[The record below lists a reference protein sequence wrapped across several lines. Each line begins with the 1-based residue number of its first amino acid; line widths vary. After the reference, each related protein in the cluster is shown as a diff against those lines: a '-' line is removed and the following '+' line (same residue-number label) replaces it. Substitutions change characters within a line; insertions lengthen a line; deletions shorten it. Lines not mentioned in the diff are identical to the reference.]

1 LYNKIMPNQSLSKI
15 FHEIALYLEMQNVDF
30 KPQAY
35 EKAAQNLETLS
46 EDVEDVYK
54 KGGLEVLEE
63 IPGIGKGLAEK
74 IEEYIKTG
82 KIKEYGELK
91 KKTPVEIAELIAIE
105 GVGPKAVRDLYKH
118 LKIKNLE
125 DLEKAAKTGKIREL
139 PRFGVKSEQKILE
152 SIEFLKKSNNRFL
165 LGDIFP
171 RVRNIKNRLRE
182 LKSAEKVEACG
193 SIRRQKET
201 IGDVDFLVASDNP
214 KEIMDFFVS
223 LPGVVKVWG
232 KGATKTSVR
241 TRNGFDMDIRV
252 VPKESFGAGLQYFTG
267 SKEHNIVLRKI
278 AIDKGL
284 KLSEYGLFRG
294 AKMLAGETEE
304 EIYHLL
310 GMDYIEPELRENQGE
325 IEAAIK
331 SKLPELI
338 ELSDIKGDLHC
349 HSHWGADAYGRTG
362 KKIIEEMA
370 KEAIALGYEYVGI
383 SDHTKFLHIEHG
395 LDEKQLA
402 EQRKYIDKLNS
413 KFQIQNSKFKILR
426 GCEANIM
433 ADGSIDIKDES
444 LAKLDYVIAGVHSQ
458 MKMTKEKMTERII
471 KAMKNPHV
479 DIISHPTGR
488 ILKQRDEYEIDFDKI
503 LTVAKETG
511 AILEINAN
519 PYRLDLND
527 KNIRKAKE
535 IGIKMIINSDA
546 HQPEQMRFMEYGV
559 SQARRGWAGKGDI
572 INVWPADKMLSM
584 LK

>member
-1 LYNKIMPNQSLSKI
+1 MLNQELSKI

-35 EKAAQNLETLS
+35 KKAAQNLETLS

-54 KGGLEVLEE
+54 KGGLEALEE
-63 IPGIGKGLAEK
+63 ISGIGKGLAEK

-91 KKTPVEIAELIAIE
+91 KKTPVEIAELISVE

-118 LKIKNLE
+118 LKIKNLK

-252 VPKESFGAGLQYFTG
+252 VPKESFGAALQYFTG
-267 SKEHNIVLRKI
+267 NKDHNVEVRKI
-278 AIDKGL
+278 AIKKGY
-284 KLSEYGLFRG
+284 KLNEYGLFKGKKIIAARS
-294 AKMLAGETEE
+294 EE
-304 EIYHLL
+304 EIYEKL
-310 GMDYIEPELRENQGE
+310 GMETPPPEIRLNDGE
-325 IEAAIK
+325 IEAALK
-331 SKLPELI
+331 HQLPKLIGYDDL
-338 ELSDIKGDLHC
+338 KGDLQTQ
-349 HSHWGADAYGRTG
+349 SDWTDGSNS
-362 KKIIEEMA
+362 IEELA
-370 KEAIALGYEYVGI
+370 REAEKMGHEYIAI
-383 SDHTKFLHIEHG
+383 TDHTKSLAMTG
-395 LDEKQLA
+395 GSDEKKLLRQMA
-402 EQRKYIDKLNS
+402 EIDKIQKKFS
-413 KFQIQNSKFKILR
+413 KIKILKSA
-426 GCEANIM
+426 EVNIM
-433 ADGSIDIKDES
+433 KNGSLDIANEV
-444 LAKLDYVIAGVHSQ
+444 LAKLDVVGAAVHSLFNLSRNEQ
-458 MKMTKEKMTERII
+458 TARII
-471 KAMKNPHV
+471 RAMGNPHL
-479 DIISHPTGR
+479 DILFHPTGR
-488 ILKQRDEYEIDFDKI
+488 IINRRKPYDVDIEAVIKA
-503 LTVAKETG
+503 AKRTG
-511 AILEINAN
+511 TILEIDAH
-519 PYRLDLND
+519 PWRLDLKD
-527 KNIRKAKE
+527 E
-535 IGIKMIINSDA
+535 HIKMSREAGVKMVIDTDA
-546 HQPEQMRFMEYGV
+546 HSVPELHYLEYGIA
-559 SQARRGWAGKGDI
+559 QARRGWCAKKDI
-572 INVWPADKMLSM
+572 INTLP
-584 LK
+584 LKEFLKALKKVRK

>member
-1 LYNKIMPNQSLSKI
+1 MLNQELSKI

-54 KGGLEVLEE
+54 KGGLEALEE
-63 IPGIGKGLAEK
+63 ISGIGKGLAEK

-91 KKTPVEIAELIAIE
+91 KKTPVEIAELISVE

-118 LKIKNLE
+118 LKIKNLK

-252 VPKESFGAGLQYFTG
+252 VPKESFGAALQYFTG
-267 SKEHNIVLRKI
+267 SKEHNIILRKI

-370 KEAIALGYEYVGI
+370 KEAMALGYEYVGI

>member
-1 LYNKIMPNQSLSKI
+1 MLNQSLVKI
-15 FHEIALYLEMQNVDF
+15 FHEIALYLEMQNVAF

-35 EKAAQNLETLS
+35 EKAAVNIETLS
-46 EDVEDVYK
+46 EDVDDVYK
-54 KGGLEVLEE
+54 KGGLEALEQ

-91 KKTPVEIAELIAIE
+91 KKTPVEIAELISVE

-118 LKIKNLE
+118 LKIKNLK

-223 LPGVVKVWG
+223 LPGVIKVWG

-370 KEAIALGYEYVGI
+370 KEAMALGYEYVGI

-503 LTVAKETG
+503 LAVAKETG

-535 IGIKMIINSDA
+535 IGVKMIINSDA
-546 HQPEQMRFMEYGV
+546 HQSEQMRFMEYGV

>member
-1 LYNKIMPNQSLSKI
+1 MLNQELSKI

-35 EKAAQNLETLS
+35 KKAAQNLETLS

-54 KGGLEVLEE
+54 KGGLEALEE
-63 IPGIGKGLAEK
+63 ISGIGKGLAEK

-535 IGIKMIINSDA
+535 IGVKMIINSDA